1 MRHEPAGTLVRA
13 SGPFALA
20 KRSGL
25 TFEGL
30 GSRALARL
38 VAVTAL
44 LAAAGST
51 QGVEIAAPY
60 VPTAPSVVERM
71 LEIARVG
78 RDDYV
83 IDLGSGDGR
92 INITAAKNFGA
103 RGHGIE
109 IDPQLVAQ
117 AIANARAAGVSDR
130 VSFIEGDLFAAD
142 LSRAT
147 VVTMYLLR
155 RSTIKLRD
163 RLLALKPGT
172 RIVSHAGSMDEW
184 KADHFELLDV
194 KDRVRPDAPVK
205 TYIHFWIVPA
215 RVAGNWR
222 WKLAAGSK
230 TVDYEL
236 AASQQFQMLSGV
248 LRVDGKEG
256 RLEKLRLEGDRIAI
270 EFTADI
276 DGRSARHVLTGRVAG
291 DTIVGT
297 AAITGD
303 RMQVKQEWKAGL
315 QSKP

>member
-1 MRHEPAGTLVRA
+1 MTAIHRVMLRRF
-13 SGPFALA
+13 SFLLFLALA
-20 KRSGL
+20 LSAAQERG
-25 TFEGL
+25 
-30 GSRALARL
+30 RA
-38 VAVTAL
+38 
-44 LAAAGST
+44 
-51 QGVEIAAPY
+51 VEIAAPY

-92 INITAAKNFGA
+92 INITAAMKFGA

-117 AIANARAAGVSDR
+117 ATANALAAGVSDR

-142 LSRAT
+142 LSRAS

-184 KADHFELLDV
+184 KADRFELLDV
-194 KDRVRPDAPVK
+194 KDRVRPDAPIK
-205 TYIHFWIVPA
+205 TYIYLWVVPA

-222 WKLAAGSK
+222 WNLRAGGK
-230 TVDYEL
+230 AVDYEL
-236 AASQQFQMLSGV
+236 AVSQQFQAISGT
-248 LRVDGKEG
+248 LRVNG
-256 RLEKLRLEGDRIAI
+256 RKGSLDKLALEGDRIAI
-270 EFTADI
+270 EFTANI
-276 DGRSARHVLTGRVAG
+276 DGRGARHVLSGRVAG
-291 DTIVGT
+291 NTIVGT
-297 AAITGD
+297 AGLTGD
-303 RMQVKQEWKAGL
+303 GIPPEQAWKARL